1 MGEWGEVPGLRVKI
15 ISLNSLCTVLICTV
29 WRSKPAEALFEW
41 HYIWEYP
48 TAARILGG
56 YSSWGKKP
64 PRVEITVSKLRMH
77 ATLSQVRTENEFYR
91 WCWKHLRYV
100 SDQIGDE

>member
-1 MGEWGEVPGLRVKI
+1 M
-15 ISLNSLCTVLICTV
+15 
-29 WRSKPAEALFEW
+29 
-41 HYIWEYP
+41 
-48 TAARILGG
+48 
-56 YSSWGKKP
+56 GKKKT
-64 PRVEITVSKLRMH
+64 PRVEITVSKLSMR